1 MSWLPQRFN
10 INKLLSRKLLGR
22 NYETSI
28 YRWQGFN
35 RLHFRKQTRLGK
47 QMPILRNTDKFG
59 DRATRR
65 QNKMK
70 LSAPFVPYGGSNLA
84 ER

>member
-1 MSWLPQRFN
+1 
-10 INKLLSRKLLGR
+10 
-22 NYETSI
+22 
-28 YRWQGFN
+28 
-35 RLHFRKQTRLGK
+35 
-47 QMPILRNTDKFG
+47 MPILRNTDKFG

-70 LSAPFVPYGGSNLA
+70 LSAPFVPYGGRNLT